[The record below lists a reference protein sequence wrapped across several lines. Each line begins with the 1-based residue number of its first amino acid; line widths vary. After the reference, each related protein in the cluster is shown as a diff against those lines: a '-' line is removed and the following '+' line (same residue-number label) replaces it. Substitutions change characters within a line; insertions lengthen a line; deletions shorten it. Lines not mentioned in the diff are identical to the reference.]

1 MVLTRIIFIKSYQC
15 KQFMKQLLPFLLLA
29 LVLITACES
38 TQTPQPFVSPPQIE
52 RPVQPPTSV
61 ETPSPPAP
69 SNVKEFT
76 IRAFQY
82 GFEPNLIEVKKG
94 DKVIIHAFSSDT
106 THGFNIPIYN
116 VNLVLDV
123 PQQKTV
129 EFIADKHG
137 SFNFRCSIPCGHGHS
152 GMQGTLVVRE

>member
-1 MVLTRIIFIKSYQC
+1 
-15 KQFMKQLLPFLLLA
+15 MKQLLSFLLLA
-29 LVLITACES
+29 LVLITACE
-38 TQTPQPFVSPPQIE
+38 TTPTPQPFVSPPQVE
-52 RPVQPPTSV
+52 KPVQPPTSI
-61 ETPSPPAP
+61 EPTSPPTQP
-69 SNVKEFT
+69 SSTSTVKEFT

-116 VNLVLDV
+116 VNLVLDG
-123 PQQKTV
+123 PEKKTV

-137 SFNFRCSIPCGHGHS
+137 SFHFRCSIPCGHGHS